1 MCFNILPERFSF
13 SVRQA
18 PEKQLWGQGTPGVV
32 RQTGPS
38 STEDC
43 HVKAFEKLKREY
55 EKGTE
60 KKKEAFLKFQRQL
73 LGGLKKKGDR
83 SNSVR
88 TTEEKNF
95 LSEYNIPLDMSFP
108 RAASDKAAS
117 RGHRCGLRDQ
127 TTSQLVEAM
136 NGANKH
142 GAVNIRAKDA
152 YGILTASY
160 EVHGTRFMKC
170 EKKLEKTLKRG
181 LLIPKAA
188 SKHWT
193 NLLEYAE
200 KQQCKLTTM
209 QDKES
214 GTATV
219 RYKRKGKFVTAQVR
233 LRPLP
238 ADPECWKDPEHE
250 VTRVLIMMSGMRWG
264 SVHCTNAIYAA
275 RPCRSG
281 RQTQRAVAVELSKS
295 GLALI
300 SLTRHS
306 NGITHQLLVFGK
318 KTRLHGGNCRWKRQG
333 NTSQLTPLP

>member
-1 MCFNILPERFSF
+1 MLSRRLSF
-13 SVRQA
+13 IHIICSRRYTTV
-18 PEKQLWGQGTPGVV
+18 LGVV
-32 RQTGPS
+32 TSRT
-38 STEDC
+38 
-43 HVKAFEKLKREY
+43 R
-55 EKGTE
+55 
-60 KKKEAFLKFQRQL
+60 
-73 LGGLKKKGDR
+73 GGCAPVQPD
-83 SNSVR
+83 N
-88 TTEEKNF
+88 
-95 LSEYNIPLDMSFP
+95 PQ
-108 RAASDKAAS
+108 
-117 RGHRCGLRDQ
+117 HW
-127 TTSQLVEAM
+127 
-136 NGANKH
+136 
-142 GAVNIRAKDA
+142 
-152 YGILTASY
+152 
-160 EVHGTRFMKC
+160 TRFIKC
-170 EKKLEKTLKRG
+170 KKKLEKTLERG

-219 RYKRKGKFVTAQVR
+219 RYKRKGRSVTAQVC

-238 ADPECWKDPEHE
+238 ADPECWKDPWHE
-250 VTRVLIMMSGMRWG
+250 VTRVVIMMSGMRWG